1 MQPAPL
7 PVQPSSPPA
16 PSQNACHAAHWSA
29 GSAVDAPVQTP
40 GGLHEAVH
48 CARGSAPVALS
59 GLHVPVLMSQLNG
72 WKHVALQCACC
83 CVPAASSLQGDVNEF
98 ISSYHG
104 LMKLVGTPIP
114 FPLAQ
119 ISLAFIL
126 CWVFTLPLALLSVMT
141 VRAAI
146 TGVTFAI
153 TAAFV
158 GLLKVSV
165 ELDDP
170 FGDDPNDI
178 DVNGMVDGVLADL
191 RVVLDEIDGDG
202 AAEKAGIPE
211 AETTV
216 LLPAPATETTGLV
229 PRS

>member
-1 MQPAPL
+1 MRRQP
-7 PVQPSSPPA
+7 
-16 PSQNACHAAHWSA
+16 
-29 GSAVDAPVQTP
+29 TP
-40 GGLHEAVH
+40 
-48 CARGSAPVALS
+48 
-59 GLHVPVLMSQLNG
+59 
-72 WKHVALQCACC
+72 
-83 CVPAASSLQGDVNEF
+83 
-98 ISSYHG
+98 
-104 LMKLVGTPIP
+104 
-114 FPLAQ
+114 
-119 ISLAFIL
+119 
-126 CWVFTLPLALLSVMT
+126 

>member
-1 MQPAPL
+1 MMSKLFIPLAQARSGAP
-7 PVQPSSPPA
+7 PSLSA
-16 PSQNACHAAHWSA
+16 RNVARALSLCTA
-29 GSAVDAPVQTP
+29 GS
-40 GGLHEAVH
+40 HEKSSSAH
-48 CARGSAPVALS
+48 ADIAFSRARRP
-59 GLHVPVLMSQLNG
+59 
-72 WKHVALQCACC
+72 
-83 CVPAASSLQGDVNEF
+83 
-98 ISSYHG
+98 
-104 LMKLVGTPIP
+104 
-114 FPLAQ
+114 Q